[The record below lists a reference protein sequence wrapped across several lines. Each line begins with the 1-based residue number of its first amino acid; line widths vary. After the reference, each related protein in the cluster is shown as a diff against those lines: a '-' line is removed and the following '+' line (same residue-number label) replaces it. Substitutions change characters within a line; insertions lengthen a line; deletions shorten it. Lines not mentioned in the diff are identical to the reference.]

1 MQTQATYSDEYT
13 TWKNWSNETFGIL
26 SKSEKNYFSGELK
39 KLGRKISPNS
49 NVLEIGFGNGC
60 FMQYA
65 KKNGWEITG
74 VEANLELVDIA
85 KSLGYKALH
94 SDDIG
99 AIASDQFDMIAAFD
113 VLEHI
118 PQSDILN
125 FLSQIKRMLKDGG
138 VFIARFPNGDSPFGL
153 ANQNGDLTHVTAI
166 GSEKFRYLVQRLD
179 SDLIF
184 LGGEHSSHKHS
195 LHPLKIFRRAMST
208 ISKIMLNGFLNY
220 ILYTKRE
227 YLSANLIGIFKVK
240 K

>member
-1 MQTQATYSDEYT
+1 MQTQATYADEYT

-26 SKSEKNYFSGELK
+26 SKSEEDYFSGELK

-49 NVLEIGFGNGC
+49 KVLEIGFGNGC

-74 VEANLELVDIA
+74 VEANLELVNIA
-85 KSLGYKALH
+85 KNCGYKALH
-94 SDDIG
+94 SDDME
-99 AIASDQFDMIAAFD
+99 AIAADQFDLIAAFD

-118 PQSDILN
+118 PQSEILN

-184 LGGEHSSHKHS
+184 LGGEHSSQKHS
-195 LHPLKIFRRAMST
+195 LHPLKIFRRVMST

-227 YLSANLIGIFKVK
+227 YLSANLIGIFKVRK
-240 K
+240 

>member
-1 MQTQATYSDEYT
+1 MQTQSTYSNEYT
-13 TWKNWSNETFGIL
+13 TWKNWTNETFGSL
-26 SKSEKNYFSGELK
+26 SKSEERYFAGELK
-39 KLGRKISPNS
+39 KIGAEISPNS

-60 FMQYA
+60 FMRYS
-65 KKNGWEITG
+65 KKKTWAVTG
-74 VEANLELVDIA
+74 IEANLELVNIA
-85 KSLGYKALH
+85 KSCGYKALH
-94 SDDIG
+94 SDEME
-99 AIASDQFDMIAAFD
+99 AIEANQFDLIAAFD

-118 PQSDILN
+118 PQGDILN
-125 FLSQIKRMLKDGG
+125 FLSHIKRMLKDDG

-179 SDLIF
+179 SELIF
-184 LGGEHSSHKHS
+184 LGGEQTSQKYS
-195 LHPLKIFRRAMST
+195 LHPLKILRRAVSAV
-208 ISKIMLNGFLNY
+208 SKKILNSFLNY